1 MRKAAGALAFL
12 LAVVCSSSCSAGEVL
27 DRLLN
32 NMVLDVS
39 NGPVNYKQF
48 KTITPDNPIGQTFTT
63 GPKIVE
69 VSRIAIADAWW
80 HASWTEDESLV
91 LTLWDSPAKSKQI
104 ASAEMPYKW
113 RAWEGGVIMFTLN
126 APVQPSTQ
134 YYFELTVKGGD
145 GQIVGIFLGGRYE
158 GGQAYEGGK
167 PAQNNI
173 WFEVHSRPVFDR
185 DAAYADRFSRWN
197 LDYPGLEKV
206 KAAVAAKDWDRAV
219 DELIKYYESR
229 PDLVNPQDKPKK
241 NPKYDTSQD
250 DLVLEMKYKDPA
262 GTIVDL
268 GPNWNHYR
276 EWPTRGGVG
285 LTRTGLFKNF
295 RSAYLNTGDEK
306 YAKAFNEFMFHFL
319 DDMPSPLRAGVIKPG
334 DKRVNA
340 APEPGLAGGSMW
352 AGLSIGAR
360 MNQIWWAYS
369 GMHASPNFTRD
380 IRAAWIFNMVDM
392 AEVLALQKGGGN
404 WESQMTTALYS
415 LAERHPELA
424 KSKEWF
430 EQGVAEMINNLWT
443 TSRADGSVQEPTF
456 GYTTLII
463 NRYKALLD
471 TCKKLNRPLEPKYIK
486 RVEKTLE
493 YLMYNTEPDGLLPSR
508 GDTFNYVSSKS
519 QLEWGAG
526 YYGREDFR
534 YVATNGK
541 EGKRPLGTSA
551 FFPIGGWAV
560 MRSDWSPEALYLNLH
575 NGKDMGHGHADEL
588 SVVIDAYGRKL
599 IVDPGCY
606 IYGTKYHAELYKSR
620 NHATV
625 TVDDADTEVREMG
638 ANKWA
643 SLRTVDYFEGT
654 NTGYEGLP
662 GDILHTRRIL
672 FVKPDYWLLED
683 AVSGSGEHE
692 VASRFPFYPGE
703 VALDARTNTCFTRNS
718 GANVLIKLCADQ
730 NFKAELYDYGLP
742 VGEAKL
748 DPAKGL
754 KYSTK
759 CTLPVKFHTLVFP
772 YRGERPPRVGI
783 AAIEGSVYKIDLP
796 DGRGTDFIC
805 FDSANTRQVRFD
817 GRASVVR
824 VADGGPLCFAWV
836 DGKTLEFQGRVLASS
851 DKPLRSLEVIYDK
864 DSVRVLAS
872 NPEPSLRVAT
882 LGRKN
887 CIVGYGTPTAVE
899 GDIIAPFAGNK

>member
-1 MRKAAGALAFL
+1 MRRVTVSLALLL
-12 LAVVCSSSCSAGEVL
+12 LAISPCSCVGGEVL
-27 DRLLN
+27 DRILN

-48 KTITPDNPIGQTFTT
+48 KTITRENSIGQTFTT
-63 GPKIVE
+63 GPNIVE

-80 HASWTEDESLV
+80 HTSWTEDESLV
-91 LTLWDSPAKSKQI
+91 LTLWDSPEKLKRI

-126 APVQPSTQ
+126 APVRPSTQ
-134 YYFELTVKGGD
+134 YYFELTVNGGD
-145 GQIVGIFLGGRYE
+145 GQIVGIFLGGRYK

-167 PAQNNI
+167 PAENNI
-173 WFEVHSRPVFDR
+173 WFEVHSRPLFDK

-197 LDYPGLEKV
+197 LEYPGLEKV
-206 KAAVAAKDWDRAV
+206 KAAVAVKDWDKAV

-229 PDLVNPQDKPKK
+229 TDLVNPQDKPKK
-241 NPKYDTSQD
+241 NPKYDTSLD

-262 GTIVDL
+262 GTVVDL

-319 DDMPSPLRAGVIKPG
+319 NDMPSPLRAGVIKPD

-340 APEPGLAGGSMW
+340 APEPGIAGGSMW
-352 AGLSIGAR
+352 AGLSIGVR

-369 GMHASPNFTRD
+369 GMHASPNFSRD

-430 EQGVAEMINNLWT
+430 EQGVTEMINNLWS

-471 TCKKLNRPLEPKYIK
+471 TCKKLNKTLESKYVK

-508 GDTFNYVSSKS
+508 GDTFNYVSSKT
-519 QLEWGAG
+519 QLEWGAD

-541 EGKRPLGTSA
+541 QGKRPLGTSA
-551 FFPIGGWAV
+551 FFPVGGWMV
-560 MRSDWSPEALYLNLH
+560 MRSDWSSEALYLNLH

-606 IYGTKYHAELYKSR
+606 IYGTKYHSELYKSR

-625 TVDDADTEVREMG
+625 TVDDADTKVRNMG
-638 ANKWA
+638 TNKWV
-643 SLRTVDYFEGT
+643 SQRTVDYFEGT

-662 GDILHTRRIL
+662 DDILHTRRIV
-672 FVKPDYWLLED
+672 FVKPDYWIFQD
-683 AVSGSGEHE
+683 MVSGSGEHE
-692 VASRFPFYPGE
+692 VATRFPFNPGE
-703 VALDARTNTCFTRNS
+703 VVLDAHTNTCSTRNPD
-718 GANVLIKLCADQ
+718 GNVLVKLCADG
-730 NFKAELYDYGLP
+730 NFKSELYDYGLP

-754 KYSTK
+754 KYSAK
-759 CTLPVKFHTLVFP
+759 CELPVKFHTLIFP
-772 YRGERPPRVGI
+772 YKGRRPPRVSISTIG
-783 AAIEGSVYKIDLP
+783 ESGWRVDLP
-796 DGRGTDFIC
+796 EGRGTDFVC
-805 FDSANTRQVRFD
+805 FNAVGTDQLWFEGSA
-817 GRASVVR
+817 AVVR
-824 VADGGPLCFAWV
+824 VESNKVSSFAWV
-836 DGKTLEFQGRVLASS
+836 EGKMLNFRGRVLASS
-851 DKPLRSLEVIYDK
+851 DKPLKSLEVIYEGDV
-864 DSVRVLAS
+864 VRVLAS
-872 NPEPSLRVAT
+872 NPEPSLRIAA
-882 LGRKN
+882 LGRKS
-887 CIVGYGTPTAVE
+887 CVVGFGTPQTFK
-899 GDIIAPFAGNK
+899 GDVITPFAP